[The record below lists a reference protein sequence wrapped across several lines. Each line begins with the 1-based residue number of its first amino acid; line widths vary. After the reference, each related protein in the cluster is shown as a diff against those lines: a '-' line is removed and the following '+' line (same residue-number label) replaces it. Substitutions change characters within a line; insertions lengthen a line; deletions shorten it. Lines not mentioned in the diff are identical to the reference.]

1 MGQTLQN
8 CGIGESEEDKK
19 AREEE
24 EKRAA
29 KEKAAREKA
38 AEEKFQRSEKLESD
52 IIARVEAAE
61 NKITKNYG
69 GSGVYCGQMEGGKR
83 LGYGTYTDAS
93 GNTYV
98 GEFKNGKKD
107 GNGTCTFA
115 DGNKYVGQYKDGKRH
130 GQGTFTFASGT
141 IKHSGEWVNNMS
153 KK

>member
-61 NKITKNYG
+61 NKITKNYAD
-69 GSGVYCGQMEGGKR
+69 GVYYGQMEGCQAHGRRRR
-83 LGYGTYTDAS
+83 LFCLRCP
-93 GNTYV
+93 V
-98 GEFKNGKKD
+98 IRLK
-107 GNGTCTFA
+107 
-115 DGNKYVGQYKDGKRH
+115 V
-130 GQGTFTFASGT
+130 
-141 IKHSGEWVNNMS
+141 I
-153 KK
+153 